1 MVDLS
6 RISAHAHTTQPR
18 EHTDDAGTPNGL
30 AAAAMTD
37 PPQSVY
43 AGEARFFA
51 ALNHTLSRFAVPP
64 LLQYI

>member
-1 MVDLS
+1 MEDLS

-18 EHTDDAGTPNGL
+18 DCTDDAGTPNGL

-37 PPQSVY
+37 PPLSS
-43 AGEARFFA
+43 GEARFFA
-51 ALNHTLSRFAVPP
+51 ALNHTLSRFSAPS

>member
-1 MVDLS
+1 MEDLS

-18 EHTDDAGTPNGL
+18 DCTDDAGTPNGL

-37 PPQSVY
+37 PPSS
-43 AGEARFFA
+43 GEARFFA
-51 ALNHTLSRFAVPP
+51 ALNHTLARFAVPP